1 MLPVLPPLV
10 RNRPSVRPFVSGGVW
25 RMMFLVPALAAHAPA
40 LIPALPFPLPRIYRG
55 HLEPAN
61 FQLSPVFVRDSELW
75 ASKIFHIFLE
85 GRTEASLFKKV
96 LSARSQPAWFCDAIC
111 FHSVTI
117 HSSPSSSALLLTP
130 ELRLIYPVGPS
141 VSSAFPRLSPF
152 EALQTAAACVPA
164 SCCSTNEILRD
175 FHYDR
180 RDALRDESGR
190 AGSAITHS
198 DMMKFSAS
206 VSMRHDLRHPL
217 LMMGAHSSG
226 KLSKGPKTS
235 GESSFNNATS

>member
-1 MLPVLPPLV
+1 MLLARYKLLSFSAEEGGLLSSFLPSVLPSQLSPVNRRLV
-10 RNRPSVRPFVSGGVW
+10 TNYITFRAPSPPSPRAKPSVRPFVSGGVW

-40 LIPALPFPLPRIYRG
+40 LIPARLPFPLPRIYRG

-75 ASKIFHIFLE
+75 ASKIFHIFLA
-85 GRTEASLFKKV
+85 GRRTGKALFSKKYF
-96 LSARSQPAWFCDAIC
+96 SARSQPAWFCDAIY

-152 EALQTAAACVPA
+152 EALQTAACLRACLV
-164 SCCSTNEILRD
+164 
-175 FHYDR
+175 
-180 RDALRDESGR
+180 
-190 AGSAITHS
+190 
-198 DMMKFSAS
+198 
-206 VSMRHDLRHPL
+206 L
-217 LMMGAHSSG
+217 LD
-226 KLSKGPKTS
+226 
-235 GESSFNNATS
+235 